1 MKTFTEQLE
10 DLKNEAQKTVLSH
23 FKDGELHFSE
33 RQLSL
38 EGGGFRYDT
47 YIDEDDLYKLSAEF
61 VCDLADE
68 IVCGF

>member
-10 DLKNEAQKTVLSH
+10 DLKNEAQKVVLSH

-33 RQLSL
+33 RTLTL
-38 EGGGFRYDT
+38 EDGGWREDS
-47 YIDEDDLYKLSAEF
+47 YIDKDDLYKLSAEF

-68 IVCGF
+68 LV